1 MDIQEALET
10 VKENT
15 VDKAK
20 DVVENIAE
28 SGELAPKKGAG
39 VIDRIQEKVVSRKL
53 LVFGVATLLM
63 WYGLDSETWG
73 MIAMTYIG
81 GQTAIDFAK
90 VWKGA

>member
-15 VDKAK
+15 VDKAI
-20 DVVENIAE
+20 DRVQEIAKSE
-28 SGELAPKKGAG
+28 ELAPKKGAG

>member
-1 MDIQEALET
+1 MTLQDDLSGAKEMVVAKVGDALE
-10 VKENT
+10 NA
-15 VDKAK
+15 AK
-20 DVVENIAE
+20 IEIPQPTKN
-28 SGELAPKKGAG
+28 SGIL
-39 VIDRIQEKVVSRKL
+39 DMIQEKVISRKL
-53 LVFGVATLLM
+53 LVFGVSTVLM

>member
-39 VIDRIQEKVVSRKL
+39 VIDRIIDNDDGDEFSP
-53 LVFGVATLLM
+53 VA
-63 WYGLDSETWG
+63 
-73 MIAMTYIG
+73 
-81 GQTAIDFAK
+81 
-90 VWKGA
+90 

>member
-1 MDIQEALET
+1 MTLQDDLSGAKEMVVAKVGDALE
-10 VKENT
+10 NA
-15 VDKAK
+15 AK
-20 DVVENIAE
+20 IEIPQPAKN
-28 SGELAPKKGAG
+28 SGIL
-39 VIDRIQEKVVSRKL
+39 DMIQEKVISRKL
-53 LVFGVATLLM
+53 LVFGVSTVLM

>member
-1 MDIQEALET
+1 MEVGEVKEAIVTKVGNALE
-10 VKENT
+10 
-15 VDKAK
+15 DASQ
-20 DVVENIAE
+20 I
-28 SGELAPKKGAG
+28 ELPDQQQPKGAL
-39 VIDRIQEKVVSRKL
+39 DRIQEKVISRKL

-90 VWKGA
+90 VWRGA